1 MNLRHFEF
9 ISRLNKYLMTPTKL
23 NRHTNPDRR
32 LGSEAQSG
40 VHGDSV
46 KAREIQSPVGHNIQ
60 QEAKPE
66 MNCQCLFHS
75 IFSLI
80 QNFDITKTVNIHP
93 HQLLYLNSILEFF
106 PLNFGH

>member
-32 LGSEAQSG
+32 LGSSGAQWWYG

-46 KAREIQSPVGHNIQ
+46 KAREI
-60 QEAKPE
+60 
-66 MNCQCLFHS
+66 
-75 IFSLI
+75 
-80 QNFDITKTVNIHP
+80 
-93 HQLLYLNSILEFF
+93 
-106 PLNFGH
+106 